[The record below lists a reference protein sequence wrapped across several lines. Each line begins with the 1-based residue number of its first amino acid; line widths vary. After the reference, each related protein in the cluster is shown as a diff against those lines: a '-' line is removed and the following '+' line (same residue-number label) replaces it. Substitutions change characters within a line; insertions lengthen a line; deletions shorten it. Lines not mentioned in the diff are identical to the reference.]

1 MKQRAAKPAPEARI
15 AGPLSTTFGTVA
27 ERHLARTL
35 GLSLER
41 WNALNARWLFDPREH
56 ALLEPLFHGA
66 PTTSAGAILR
76 PTVQQDKSEQYEAA
90 VLRRAELPFR
100 FSSWHDWFNLLSWQV
115 WPRAKAALN
124 LRQVIHYLI
133 QLEKRSPEQWKAAPG
148 RTVERDL
155 WMQTL
160 AMLDEGGCIAT
171 TSFLRQHTELD
182 ARRVYLPRGPIMP
195 EVLADGV
202 SFFGH
207 ASLEFLQGRIDAE
220 RRGHPCTETAP
231 GLRLFVLEVSDL
243 KDEVA
248 ASRILT
254 FEPSLYESVWR
265 QLPALERMEIRL
277 SPDMLQLFRFQMDD
291 PFRKPV
297 YSLLDPWEQTTS
309 TACLDI

>member
-1 MKQRAAKPAPEARI
+1 MKQRAPKPAPEACI
-15 AGPLSTTFGTVA
+15 AGQLSVTSGTVA

-41 WNALNARWLFDPREH
+41 WNALNARWLFHPRE
-56 ALLEPLFHGA
+56 LTFLEPLFRGA
-66 PTTSAGAILR
+66 PTTSTGAVLR
-76 PTVQQDKSEQYEAA
+76 PILQQDKSEQYEVA

-100 FSSWHDWFNLLSWQV
+100 FSSWHDWFNLLSWQA

-133 QLEKRSPEQWKAAPG
+133 QLEKYAPEQWQTAPG
-148 RTVERDL
+148 HTVERDL

-171 TSFLRQHTELD
+171 TSFLRRYTELD
-182 ARRVYLPRGPIMP
+182 ARRVYLPRAPIMP
-195 EVLADGV
+195 EVLAEGV

-220 RRGHPCTETAP
+220 RRGQPCAETAP

-248 ASRILT
+248 AARILT
-254 FEPSLYESVWR
+254 FDPSLYESVWR
-265 QLPALERMEIRL
+265 QRPVLERMEIRL
-277 SPDMLQLFRFQMDD
+277 LPDMLHLFRFEMDD

-297 YSLLDPWEQTTS
+297 YSLLDPWEQTVS